1 MPGTTDTGNHCDDCT
16 TSSHLP
22 FSVTVYDQTF
32 TSAIRRVQRH
42 LRLWHRQRRLCRHLP
57 ARGTAAT
64 DETMPFYRDQRT
76 DAVGGCTG
84 CGIFTTTS
92 GTAPNRIFR
101 VEYRTI
107 YFGETSAT
115 PTLNYEVN
123 IYENG
128 IPAFDYTYGLVT
140 APPSTGRITAIGV
153 QQRHNTI
160 HPVRMR
166 HHRWQSPPVATGQKL
181 TATLAPCGSPTPTP
195 TPTTTGSPACSPAG
209 WSAGAPLPTVGAR
222 LVGVYF
228 PANGKFYAMG
238 GRSSDVAGSDFTH
251 PFEYNPATNAWVTK
265 AATYP
270 DNQVNNMACG
280 VLTLSGTPQIY
291 CVGGSAAGATT
302 ATGRV
307 FFYNPVTDV
316 ITTLTGADDWP
327 AAAGTTLPGGFSVF
341 NNKLYILGGFT
352 INVASTNQIWQF
364 DPTGA
369 VGAKWLQRVNAPVAI
384 MYAATATIGN
394 IIYVGGASDF
404 QGGLVIDTTNSFSF
418 NPGANTIG
426 TIAAIPRATGETR
439 GA

>member
-1 MPGTTDTGNHCDDCT
+1 M
-16 TSSHLP
+16 
-22 FSVTVYDQTF
+22 
-32 TSAIRRVQRH
+32 
-42 LRLWHRQRRLCRHLP
+42 
-57 ARGTAAT
+57 
-64 DETMPFYRDQRT
+64 
-76 DAVGGCTG
+76 
-84 CGIFTTTS
+84 
-92 GTAPNRIFR
+92 
-101 VEYRTI
+101 
-107 YFGETSAT
+107 
-115 PTLNYEVN
+115 
-123 IYENG
+123 
-128 IPAFDYTYGLVT
+128 
-140 APPSTGRITAIGV
+140 
-153 QQRHNTI
+153 
-160 HPVRMR
+160 
-166 HHRWQSPPVATGQKL
+166 
-181 TATLAPCGSPTPTP
+181 
-195 TPTTTGSPACSPAG
+195 
-209 WSAGAPLPTVGAR
+209 R

-364 DPTGA
+364 DPTLG

-394 IIYVGGASDF
+394 TIYVGGASDF
-404 QGGLVIDTTNSFSF
+404 QGGLVVDTTNSFSF

-426 TIAAIPRATGETR
+426 SIAAIPRATGETR
-439 GA
+439 ALSYNGKMLVMGGGRVAPNPSNEVDAYDPATNTWAVNTPVPAFATGRRNFPTDTDGTCRIWLAGGYDSTGVPTASTEVFCCGGGASPTPTAFGTPSATPTCQPGGSPGPWTQAAPVAIDHYGGFMDSNGTVA